1 MMSIALRAG
10 VAGLAALLLAGC
22 EEQPELVVNTSAAAK
37 PPEQACTQ
45 VRQGIETLR
54 ADAGLETDGKG
65 GATIMEEA
73 WLKLDPGAKEQMI
86 QLVGYDA
93 ACRAAEPSSEQNVTI
108 RSEYGRPMV
117 QQVVETGTDFS
128 RLTGG

>member
-37 PPEQACTQ
+37 PPEQACAQ

-54 ADAGLETDGKG
+54 ADAGLEADGKG

-73 WLKLDPGAKEQMI
+73 WLRLDGGTKDQMV
-86 QLVGYDA
+86 QLLGVDA
-93 ACRAAEPSSEQNVTI
+93 ACRAEQPSPEQKVTI
-108 RSEYGRPMV
+108 RSEYGRVMV
-117 QQVVETGTDFS
+117 EQTVSTAGDSPF
-128 RLTGG
+128 